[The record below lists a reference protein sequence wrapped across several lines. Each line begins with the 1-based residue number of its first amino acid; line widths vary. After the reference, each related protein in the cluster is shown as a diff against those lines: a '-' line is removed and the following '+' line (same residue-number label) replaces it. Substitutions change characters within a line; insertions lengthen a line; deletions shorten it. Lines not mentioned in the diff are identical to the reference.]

1 MTKSEKRSFLNV
13 AFETIG
19 LPVFWG
25 VAMTLGFYL
34 LINLGVIDTR
44 IVNRYFTGHP
54 VVYFEAVLFFIG
66 VAALFMKL
74 ISVGGQFNTF
84 SEVQMVAKPVDGQAI
99 EDVDGMLASL
109 KQFPDHIRHSY
120 LVTRL
125 QTMLQFVQLRQ
136 SPVGIE
142 EELKHQ
148 SELDGIRRHE
158 GYALVRIIVWAIPM
172 LGFLGTVIGI
182 TLSLGDL
189 SPTSLVATPEKAM
202 EGLLAG
208 LSIAFDTTALA
219 LTLSIILMFCQ
230 FVTNRLETDLLEA
243 VDTHVEYEFAGRF
256 VSPPETTATI
266 ESTSPH
272 VADVSHLSKVV
283 LKSVETMVNKQ
294 TQAWQNSVRA
304 NEVRWSDV
312 IQAAGTNIQTNM
324 TSAFRQS
331 MRDYTEELD
340 RAESNSLA
348 RTERQWD
355 KFQHVLTENAKVMQ
369 AQQAELVKQGD
380 LMLQAINASGEVS
393 KVQNALNENLKS
405 LTMMGQFDETIM
417 SLSAAI
423 NLLNARLGAEAREAS
438 HLRIHGSDDDYRRA
452 A

>member
-1 MTKSEKRSFLNV
+1 
-13 AFETIG
+13 
-19 LPVFWG
+19 
-25 VAMTLGFYL
+25 MTLGFYL

-54 VVYFEAVLFFIG
+54 VVYFETALFFIG

-74 ISVGGQFNTF
+74 VSVVGQFNTF

-109 KQFPDHIRHSY
+109 NQFPNHIRHSY

-125 QTMLQFVQLRQ
+125 QTMLQFVHLRQ

-189 SPTSLVATPEKAM
+189 SPTALVATPEKAM

-256 VSPPETTATI
+256 ASPEVATTTEVA
-266 ESTSPH
+266 SPH

-283 LKSVETMVNKQ
+283 LKSVENMVTKQ
-294 TQAWQNSVRA
+294 TQTWQDSIRA

-340 RAESNSLA
+340 RAESTSLA
-348 RTERQWD
+348 RTEQQWD

-380 LMLQAINASGEVS
+380 LMLQAINATGEVT
-393 KVQNALNENLKS
+393 KVQNALNDNLKS

-438 HLRIHGSDDDYRRA
+438 HLRIHGNDEDYRRA

>member
-1 MTKSEKRSFLNV
+1 MTKSEKKSFLNV
-13 AFETIG
+13 AFETLG

-34 LINLGVIDTR
+34 LINLGLIDTK

-66 VAALFMKL
+66 VAALVMKL
-74 ISVGGQFNTF
+74 LSVVGQFNSF
-84 SEVQMVAKPVDGQAI
+84 SEVQIVPKPLGGQSI
-99 EDVDGMLASL
+99 EDVDGMLNSL
-109 KQFPDHIRHSY
+109 RQFPDYIRNSY
-120 LVTRL
+120 LVSRL

-148 SELDGIRRHE
+148 SELDSIRRHE

-189 SPTSLVATPEKAM
+189 SPTALVAHPEAAM

-219 LTLSIILMFCQ
+219 LTLSIILMFGQ

-243 VDTHVEYEFAGRF
+243 VDTNVEYELAGRF
-256 VSPPETTATI
+256 AQPDAVEATHPQI
-266 ESTSPH
+266 
-272 VADVSHLSKVV
+272 ADVSHLSKVV
-283 LKSVETMVNKQ
+283 MKSVENMMKQ
-294 TQAWQNSVRA
+294 QTHVWNESVRS
-304 NEVRWSDV
+304 NEVRWTDV
-312 IQAAGTNIQTNM
+312 IQAAGSNIQANM

-331 MRDYTEELD
+331 MRDHTEELD

-369 AQQAELVKQGD
+369 SQQAELVKQGD
-380 LMLQAINASGEVS
+380 LMLQAINATGEVS
-393 KVQNALNENLKS
+393 KVQNALNDNLKS

-423 NLLNARLGAEAREAS
+423 NLLNARLGAEVREATQ
-438 HLRIHGSDDDYRRA
+438 LRVHGGDDYRRA